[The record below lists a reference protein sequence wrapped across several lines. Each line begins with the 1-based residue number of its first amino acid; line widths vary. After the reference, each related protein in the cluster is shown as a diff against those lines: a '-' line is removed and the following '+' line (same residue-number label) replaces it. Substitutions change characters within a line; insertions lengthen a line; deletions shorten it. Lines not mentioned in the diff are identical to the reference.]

1 MLFSE
6 KNIPKLIILMPI
18 ITIVILAFI
27 LSYSFI
33 EMQNSNYA
41 QESKQLEYDYI
52 KKQKMTLESEMNNIF
67 KYIKY
72 QKDLIL
78 NNIKKDMKIHMKA
91 FVKLIE
97 KNDTSQ
103 KYIAY
108 IKQNSNDNTDFII
121 YDYKRK
127 ILYKERDVFFEPLI
141 IKKYSSKNE
150 IFILRDETTLYLLKK
165 IPEKN
170 LIIVLKK
177 DIFYKLD
184 DLKNAIARWIELVR
198 FGYGNYFWI
207 YTNTNKLVAH
217 PYRKNEIGTDDT
229 NRKNRK
235 NVHYVQKIVK
245 LAIKNRNGSFFEFFY
260 PKEDNNVSTKKLSYV
275 RLYPEWHWVIGC
287 GIYVDEIQKVI
298 SRKNDLLHEKIQKY
312 IKKVLIM
319 ALLSILFISIVS
331 IMLSS
336 EINKTF
342 LKYQKRVRKKEEDLK
357 ELNNSLHFKIQEAL
371 QEAKEKDRAMLHQSR
386 LARMGEMLSM
396 ISHQWRQPL
405 NQLNSIMMEL
415 ETRVMFKKTSEKY
428 LISCVEDATK
438 IIQFM
443 SSSME
448 DFKNFYKPKKDKE
461 YFYITTACK
470 DAISLIEEY
479 LNSERIVLNF
489 IIKKDIKIVGYKR
502 EYSQVILNILLNAK
516 DALMAKNMDKK
527 SITLTIDAKNTS
539 SVVIIK
545 DNAGGIKED
554 IIGLIFEPYF
564 STKKIQGTG
573 LGLYMSKMIIEK
585 NMQGRLSVKNDAYGA
600 VFEIIL

>member
-1 MLFSE
+1 
-6 KNIPKLIILMPI
+6 MPI

-52 KKQKMTLESEMNNIF
+52 KKQKMTLKSEMNNVF

-78 NNIKKDMKIHMKA
+78 NNIEKDMKIHMKA
-91 FVKLIE
+91 FVKLID
-97 KNDTSQ
+97 KSDSVQ
-103 KYIAY
+103 KYITY

-141 IKKYSSKNE
+141 IKKYSSKDE

-198 FGYGNYFWI
+198 FGNGNYFWI

-217 PYRKNEIGTDDT
+217 PYRKDEIGTDDT
-229 NRKNRK
+229 NIKNRN

-245 LAIKNRNGSFFEFFY
+245 LAIKNHNGSFFEFFY

-331 IMLSS
+331 IILSS

-342 LKYQKRVRKKEEDLK
+342 LKYQKRVRKKEEDLR
-357 ELNNSLHFKIQEAL
+357 ELNNSLYFKIQKAL

-461 YFYITTACK
+461 HFYISSACR

-479 LNSERIVLNF
+479 LNSEHIVLNF
-489 IIKKDIKIVGYKR
+489 IVKNDIRVKGYKR

-527 SITLTIDAKNTS
+527 SITLTIDIKNTS

-585 NMQGRLSVKNDAYGA
+585 NMQGRLSVKNDIYGA